1 MPMNEH
7 MRESRAIQQP
17 GGARLIAACTIGNA
31 FEFYDFLIFS
41 FFAGTI
47 GKLFFPVENATAQLM
62 LALATYGVGFVLRPL
77 GGLLLGAYADRKGRR
92 RATILTLM
100 LMALGTCMIGLAPT
114 YAQAGVLAP
123 AIVVIGRLIQGF
135 SAGGEIG
142 ASTTLL
148 AESAPPERRGFYGSW
163 QLASQGLAVIVAAGA
178 AGLVFGKLTPDAV
191 EAWGWRVPFLVG
203 VLIVPVG
210 LWLRRAIGETYAGAD
225 HSDARETGAVGMV
238 LRQHGRDIF
247 TGVML
252 AMGGAAA
259 NAVVV
264 LYMSTYAMRQLQMP
278 PATALL
284 AGIASG
290 GVTLI
295 VAPLSGRLSD
305 RFGRKTLPAIASLVM
320 ALAIY
325 PGFVILNIAPTLPV
339 LIAVVATL
347 SAINAFGGAPALL
360 LLTEIFPA
368 RVRATGMALVYAIG
382 VTIFGG
388 FGQFFVTWLIKTTGD
403 PLAPAFYVIA
413 CVLLAF
419 PALAMMRDMTR
430 KTLD

>member
-1 MPMNEH
+1 MHKRPNE
-7 MRESRAIQQP
+7 SVKIPQAS
-17 GGARLIAACTIGNA
+17 GARLIAACTIGNA

-41 FFAGTI
+41 FFAATI
-47 GKLFFPVENATAQLM
+47 GKLFFPVGNPTAQLM

-77 GGLLLGAYADRKGRR
+77 GGLLLGAYADRYGRR
-92 RATILTLM
+92 KATILTLM

-114 YAQAGVLAP
+114 YAQAGILGP
-123 AIVVIGRLIQGF
+123 LVVVVGRLIQGF

-148 AESAPPERRGFYGSW
+148 AESAPPARRGFYGSW
-163 QLASQGLAVIVAAGA
+163 QLASQGLAVIVAASA
-178 AGLVFGKLTPDAV
+178 AGLVFSRLPPEAV
-191 EAWGWRVPFLVG
+191 ESWGWRAPFLLG

-210 LWLRRAIGETYAGAD
+210 LWLRSAIGETYAGEAERGVE
-225 HSDARETGAVGMV
+225 SELAPVGRV
-238 LRQHGRDIF
+238 VRDYGRDIL
-247 TGVML
+247 TGVAL

-264 LYMSTYAMRQLQMP
+264 LYMSTYAVRQLHMP
-278 PATALL
+278 PATALI
-284 AGIASG
+284 AGIVSG
-290 GVTLI
+290 LMTLL
-295 VAPLSGRLSD
+295 VAPLSGWLSD
-305 RFGRKTLPAIASLVM
+305 RYGRKTMPAIASLAM
-320 ALAIY
+320 ALLIY
-325 PGFVILNIAPTLPV
+325 PGFVILNIVPTLPA
-339 LIAVVATL
+339 LIAVVAAL

-388 FGQFFVTWLIKTTGD
+388 FGQFFVTWLIKATGD

-419 PALAMMRDMTR
+419 PALALMRDMTR

>member
-1 MPMNEH
+1 MNEH
-7 MRESRAIQQP
+7 ARQSRIGQNT
-17 GGARLIAACTIGNA
+17 GAMRLIAACTIGNA

-41 FFAGTI
+41 FFAATI
-47 GKLFFPVENATAQLM
+47 GKLFFPVDNATAQLM

-77 GGLLLGAYADRKGRR
+77 GGLLLGAYADRNGRR

-123 AIVVIGRLIQGF
+123 AIVVIGRLVQGF

-163 QLASQGLAVIVAAGA
+163 QLASQGLAVVVAAGA
-178 AGLVFGKLTPDAV
+178 AGLVFGRLTPAEV
-191 EAWGWRVPFLVG
+191 EAWGWRAPFLVG

-210 LWLRRAIGETYAGAD
+210 LWLRRAIGETYAGAGP
-225 HSDARETGAVGMV
+225 REHGGVGMV
-238 LRQHGRDIF
+238 LRQHGRDLF

-290 GVTLI
+290 AVTLI
-295 VAPLSGRLSD
+295 VAPLSGMLSD
-305 RFGRKTLPAIASLVM
+305 RLGRKTLPAIASLAM

-325 PGFVILNIAPTLPV
+325 PGFVILNIWPALPV

-430 KTLD
+430 RTLD